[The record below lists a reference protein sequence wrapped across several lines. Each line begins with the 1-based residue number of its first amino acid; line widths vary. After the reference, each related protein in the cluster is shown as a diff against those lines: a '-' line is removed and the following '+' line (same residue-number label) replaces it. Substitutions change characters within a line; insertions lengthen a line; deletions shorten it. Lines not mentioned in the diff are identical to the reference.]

1 MFQGCPEHDF
11 FSQPQLKF
19 PMFVFSFTMFGVKDE
34 LLGRWCS
41 QWQSVCF
48 ETRRTISG
56 LCWSYS
62 MWWTL
67 VQVLLLPWT
76 FLGALVKSLHVRL
89 RTGIVVLQCLILQ
102 HLFCIWL
109 KKSKYNTVG
118 KYHLFELHERGSAW
132 LDQLESKSIHL
143 HFFYSFHTGVHQ
155 CCSLKSHPLRSLTT
169 LDLALQF
176 RSTIHSPFPV
186 SYLMTISHK

>member
-56 LCWSYS
+56 LCWLSS

-89 RTGIVVLQCLILQ
+89 CTGIVVLQCLILQ

-109 KKSKYNTVG
+109 KKINITLWVNNISLSYMREG
-118 KYHLFELHERGSAW
+118 Q
-132 LDQLESKSIHL
+132 LDLI
-143 HFFYSFHTGVHQ
+143 
-155 CCSLKSHPLRSLTT
+155 SLKV
-169 LDLALQF
+169 
-176 RSTIHSPFPV
+176 SPF
-186 SYLMTISHK
+186 TCISFTVFTLECTSAALLNLILSGA